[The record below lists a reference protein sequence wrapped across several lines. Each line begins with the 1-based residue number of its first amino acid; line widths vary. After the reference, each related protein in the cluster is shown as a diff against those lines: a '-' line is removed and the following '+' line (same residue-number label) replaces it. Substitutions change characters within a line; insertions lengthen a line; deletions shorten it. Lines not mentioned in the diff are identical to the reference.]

1 MTDGIRS
8 GQAYRTTLSAMMTS
22 LALIFSYVE
31 MLMPLN
37 LGIPGIKLGLANLV
51 VLMAIYRLGG
61 GYGFAIDLARI
72 FLSALLFGNVS
83 AMLYSLAG
91 GILSF
96 AVMYLLYRTKLF
108 SPIGVSLAG
117 GVTHNIGQ
125 LTVAAL
131 VTETGKIF
139 IYLPVL
145 MTAGFVTGAILG
157 VLAALIMKRMK
168 WITAGSGDGTR

>member
-1 MTDGIRS
+1 MTDDIRR
-8 GQAYRTTLSAMMTS
+8 GQAYKTTLSAMMTA

-31 MLMPLN
+31 MLMPVN

-51 VLMAIYRLGG
+51 VLMAVYRLGG
-61 GYGFAIDLARI
+61 GYGLAIDLARI

-91 GILSF
+91 GLLSF
-96 AVMYLLYRTKLF
+96 AVMFLLFRTGLF

-117 GVTHNIGQ
+117 GVSHNVGQ

-131 VTETGKIF
+131 ITETGKIF
-139 IYLPVL
+139 LYLPVL
-145 MTAGFVTGAILG
+145 MIAGFITGAILG
-157 VLAALIMKRMK
+157 ILAALIMRRMK
-168 WITAGSGDGTR
+168 WITAGAVSQA

>member
-1 MTDGIRS
+1 MNGDIRR
-8 GQAYRTTLSAMMTS
+8 GQAYRTTLSAMMTA

-31 MLMPLN
+31 MLMPIN

-61 GYGFAIDLARI
+61 GYGLAIDLARI

-83 AMLYSLAG
+83 AMIYSLAG
-91 GILSF
+91 GLLSF
-96 AVMYLLYRTKLF
+96 AVMYLLYRTGLF

-131 VTETGKIF
+131 VTWTGKIF
-139 IYLPVL
+139 LYLPVL
-145 MTAGFVTGAILG
+145 MIAGFVTGAILG
-157 VLAALIMKRMK
+157 TLAALIMQRMK
-168 WITAGSGDGTR
+168 WIAAGTEAGA